1 MRILM
6 VQLSD
11 IHLVERNDEIKEKFV
26 GIAKACLSLVKKD
39 TIILFVLSGDI
50 AYSGTEEQYKI
61 FLDYFETTKKTIIEE
76 QNVEIYAV
84 CVPGNH
90 DCFFTEE
97 EKTGESVRSL
107 IINKLNSQINNT
119 VPKDY
124 FNTVLSAQS
133 NFNNFK
139 NSFSLKS
146 INALVDVFS
155 LNTSMGNIVFIL
167 LNSAWISQYHE
178 KPGELLFPS
187 EMLASID
194 KEIAGTTTKDETF
207 VVTVYHHPSHWFH
220 PDNKFEFDKKVR
232 SFSNFILVGHEHR
245 DEYVNISCNDLDTNE
260 FTASAFYSQDSD
272 ESGFKVFCFDKNFE
286 QVKKIEYKWE
296 KDIYTRHSDDII
308 NLEISKTVSF
318 TYPNSE
324 TNTWL
329 NDLELP
335 LPHYKLLKPLTLSMI
350 YCWPELEHL
359 YYGTEDEKIVR
370 QTEKIKADIFDV
382 VTQCGLNI
390 IIGDTYSGKTSL
402 AKRIYKTAGKY
413 DKNCIYINGEIFSS
427 YKEDKIEEII
437 EEKYIEQYNK
447 DTLEYFRQL
456 SSKQKI
462 LILDNFL
469 DIKINNKK
477 IGVFLNY
484 LCGRFS
490 SVIILINSTLEIS
503 MIISQFSEINKD
515 TIVRTYRILP
525 MGNVKRNEMITK
537 WYSLAEDYAQPID
550 DISSKVDKATM
561 CIDHLLSSQRATT
574 PAYPLY
580 MLFWLQSIDS
590 GNIDVNHASNY
601 IFFYN
606 IIIRQSILKS
616 ITTNSNSNNSLQGS
630 INIYENILSNIAY
643 KMLCDTEKPLGYI
656 DCKTIIEKFAT
667 DMQIPLNPDNVIKL
681 MKDANIILTDN
692 DNNVRFKY
700 PYMYYYFVGNYIE
713 QNYKNQ
719 EIRDL
724 VQYMSQNL
732 HNESY
737 GNIMIFVCSFSMNDN
752 IIDDILLNA
761 LSVFDDVPVFDFT
774 ETPQIMTTA
783 EKRIQELYN
792 SIIVGN
798 ENDVVSAQEKKR
810 ELSDNAQIC
819 DGQVYDINT
828 SQTQKDEDD
837 ADSKYFKDFY
847 AAQKI
852 IVVLGQIIRNYPGQ
866 IKGERKEEIISEIHN
881 LGMRLVNMFYMVL
894 SQSLDELLKF
904 IEERIKSSAKSKKRN
919 INRQEFLENMTAI
932 FALILLDFTN
942 GVLSLEAS
950 SFGDRNSLITAE
962 KVLSNTLSGQ
972 LVLYHLYTDV
982 LKNLPVDKVINDHK
996 KLRDKDYEFAC
1007 MELKALVTVYLKYNQ
1022 CGKIER
1028 DRLCADFNL
1037 LKNKI
1042 LADEQQYTEENNSNY
1057 NKA

>member
-11 IHLVERNDEIKEKFV
+11 IHLTEKNDEIKEKFI

-39 TIILFVLSGDI
+39 TIIVFVLSGDI

-61 FLDYFETTKKTIIEE
+61 FLDYFETTQKTITEE
-76 QNVEIYAV
+76 HDIKIYTV

-90 DCFFTEE
+90 DCFFNEE
-97 EKTGESVRSL
+97 EKKEENVRSL

-119 VPKDY
+119 VPQDY
-124 FNTVLSAQS
+124 FNVLLSAQN

-139 NSFSLKS
+139 KSFSSKS
-146 INALVDVFS
+146 INALIDTFS
-155 LNTSMGNIVFIL
+155 LNTSMGNVVFIL

-187 EMLASID
+187 EMLEAID
-194 KEIAGTTTKDETF
+194 NQITSTGIKNETF

-245 DEYVNISCNDLDTNE
+245 NEYVNISCNNFSTNE
-260 FTASAFYSQDSD
+260 FTASAFYSQNSD
-272 ESGFKVFCFDKNFE
+272 ESRFKVFCFDKNFE

-296 KDIYTRHSDDII
+296 KDIYIRHSEDTI
-308 NLEISKTVSF
+308 NLEILKAVSF
-318 TYPNSE
+318 TCPNSE
-324 TNTWL
+324 TNAWL

-335 LPHYKLLKPLTLSMI
+335 LPHYKLLKPLTLPMI

-370 QTEKIKADIFDV
+370 QTEKIKTNIFDTI
-382 VTQCGLNI
+382 TQCGLNI

-402 AKRIYKTAGKY
+402 SKRIYKTAGKY
-413 DKNCIYINGEIFSS
+413 DKNCIYINGVTFSS

-456 SSKQKI
+456 SLKQKM

-469 DIKINNKK
+469 DIKINNRR
-477 IGVFLNY
+477 IGTFLNY
-484 LCGRFS
+484 LCSRFA
-490 SVIILINSTLEIS
+490 SVIILVNSTLEVS

-515 TIVRTYRILP
+515 AIVRTYRILP

-550 DISSKVDKATM
+550 DISSKIDKATM
-561 CIDHLLSSQRATT
+561 CIDNLLSSQRATT

-590 GNIDVNHASNY
+590 GNIDVNHANNY

-616 ITTNSNSNNSLQGS
+616 ITTNSNNSLQGS

-643 KMLCDTEKPLGYI
+643 KMLCNTEKPLGYI
-656 DCKTIIEKFAT
+656 DCKTIIEKFAA

-692 DNNVRFKY
+692 NNNVRFKY

-719 EIRDL
+719 EIRNL

-737 GNIMIFVCSFSMNDN
+737 GNIMIFVCSFSINDN

-761 LSVFDDVPVFDFT
+761 LSVFDNVPLFDFT
-774 ETPQIMTTA
+774 ETPPIMTTA

-792 SIIVGN
+792 SVIVGN

-828 SQTQKDEDD
+828 SQIQKDEDD
-837 ADSKYFKDFY
+837 VDSKYFKDFY

-881 LGMRLVNMFYMVL
+881 LGMRLVNMFHMML

-904 IEERIKSSAKSKKRN
+904 IEKRIKSSAKFKKRN
-919 INRQEFLENMTAI
+919 IKRQEFWENMTAI

-942 GVLSLEAS
+942 VVLSLEAS
-950 SFGDRNSLITAE
+950 SFGDRNSWITAE

-972 LVLYHLYTDV
+972 LVLYHLNTDV
-982 LKNLPVDKVINDHK
+982 LKNLPVDKAINDHK
-996 KLRDKDYEFAC
+996 RLRDEGYEFAC
-1007 MELKALVTVYLKYNQ
+1007 MELKTLVTVYLKYNQ

-1037 LKNKI
+1037 LKNEI
-1042 LADEQQYTEENNSNY
+1042 LIDEQQYTEENNSNC
-1057 NKA
+1057 NKTKN